1 MNSLKDFYLNETEKE
16 NSELNKIKRKLN
28 VISIFRLLSFI
39 LFIFL
44 PFKLYQSDGLLA
56 LIAATLFLV
65 LFLYLVRM
73 HGRVKTKKLFTQ
85 NLLEIYKNELLSLDH
100 IFSQFDGGEE
110 FIDPSHINSYDLDLF
125 GKGSI
130 FQFLNRTF
138 IKSGKRELA
147 GSLINPLN
155 DPEKIRQRQ
164 DTIKELA
171 AMINWR
177 HAFTAKGKIFI
188 ADENFTSIIDVWEE
202 EKYDLKSEKV
212 IKPLLI
218 ILPVLSVLSLLIW
231 IFGGISVFFLF
242 SSLIQLVF
250 WVYERKNTSMIY
262 TRFGKRQLIL
272 SLYAYMIEMIEG
284 NNWKSKESVK
294 MLERLKVNKATSK
307 EIFRLKKIT
316 SLYDNRNNII
326 FGFLLNMTFMW
337 DIMFSYF
344 LLRWHEKNKV
354 NYKVWDNTIAFYDA
368 MNSFANFNYNHPEY
382 IYPVLSEN
390 KFEIKAQSVGHP
402 LIHSEKRIGNDFI
415 IDDQNFITI
424 ITGANMAGKST
435 FLRTLGVNL
444 ILAMNGAPVCASA
457 FKFSPVEVF
466 SNMRTTDSLFSD
478 ESYFFA
484 ELKRLKAILDE
495 INKGRN
501 ILIILDEILKG
512 TNSEDKLKG
521 SQKLIKKLIELGS
534 PTIIATHDIKL
545 TELENDYSG
554 IIRNLCFEIDIS
566 DEEMHFDYKIRGG
579 VTKTMNATFLMKK
592 MGIIE

>member
-1 MNSLKDFYLNETEKE
+1 MNSLKDFYVNETEKE
-16 NSELNKIKRKLN
+16 NSELNKIKRRLN
-28 VISIFRLLSFI
+28 LISIFRLLSFV
-39 LFIFL
+39 LFIVL
-44 PFKLYQSDGLLA
+44 PFKLYKSDELLA
-56 LIAATLFLV
+56 FITAILFLIV
-65 LFLYLVRM
+65 FLYLVRL
-73 HGRVKTKKLFTQ
+73 HGRVKTTKLFTQ

-125 GKGSI
+125 GKGSL

-147 GSLINPLN
+147 GSLLNPLI

-164 DTIKELA
+164 ETIKELA

-177 HAFTAKGKIFI
+177 HAFTAKGKIYI

-202 EKYDLKSEKV
+202 EKYNLKSEKI

-218 ILPVLSVLSLLIW
+218 ILPLFSVLTLLIW
-231 IFGGISVFFLF
+231 IFGGTSVFFWF
-242 SSLIQLVF
+242 SIIIQVVF
-250 WVYERKNTSMIY
+250 WAYERKNTSLIY
-262 TRFGKRQLIL
+262 SKFGKRQLIL

-284 NNWKSKESVK
+284 NNWKSAESIK

-316 SLYDNRNNII
+316 SLYDNRNNFL
-326 FGFLLNMTFMW
+326 FGFLLNMIFMW

-344 LLRWHEKNKV
+344 LLRWHEKNKG
-354 NYKVWDNTIAFYDA
+354 NYKIWDNTIAFYDA

-415 IDDQNFITI
+415 IDNNNFITI

-521 SQKLIKKLIELGS
+521 SQKLIKKLIELRS
-534 PTIIATHDIKL
+534 PTVIATHDIKL
-545 TELENDYSG
+545 TELENEYSG

-566 DEEMHFDYKIRGG
+566 DEEMHFDYKIREG